1 MNLTTNTTQRI
12 DRLSNNKLYLGLK
25 TGVSL
30 QAETSLLTIG
40 SANGE
45 VLLKLGTVYKAPTEA
60 NHVAPKGY
68 VDAAIEDG
76 KHAVLSH
83 IGGGTRIGVSPTYKS
98 DGQHI
103 ESLTLNLGQA
113 YSSSWFTHAMEGI
126 FPSIGSSTIKYGVFT
141 GQTDGSKYG
150 NYAAGEN
157 DIGAGA
163 GSFISAIKVDQF
175 GAVVGVDYKKVAAA
189 DIDNTQLVYDNYK
202 HWTLGAGSQTYE
214 ILSGYKK
221 ENNVEDNAAFK
232 LNFSGIGVT
241 PTVSSLADGKGYD
254 LAYTVNLDQSYFAF
268 NSDNKIT
275 HIKPLNADGGLVT
288 TADLLKGTVDA
299 AGHIVSVSKVTA
311 QDLTSIIGA
320 HSTNS
325 DGYVAKKVEGTNV
338 ATATIDTYFYTS
350 DGKWSQIPYNAV
362 KVKNSTYNGTIPVA
376 LSTGEHDITTL
387 EYSSFVTI
395 NPTTGQISAS
405 SFKGNGSEITDLSAS
420 NIKTGTLSSGLLPV
434 IPLSKGGL
442 GQALTSN
449 GVLIHSDGATSITT
463 VSRPE
468 NVSGLYVLTSSK
480 LENNK
485 ENIEFR
491 NLQTV
496 VSDVLKDV
504 DAMVYKGT
512 IGKSGATFNSTDAK
526 VNLSTLLGAYEAGWV
541 YKISDTMVLLD
552 GELEYNVE
560 PGDTLIALSDSTL
573 ATTPHFNVVQANT
586 DGAVIYKNG
595 TVRTAVNEI
604 ALFNNE
610 TGTAIKGSGA
620 KITSNSEGNSTL
632 TGVTAAEA
640 AHSATAD
647 LAAKATAL
655 KTPINIF
662 GNSFDGTSDIPTTA
676 TLTVENI
683 AKNSDSSTIGSESAP
698 FNAIY
703 ANNFHGTADK
713 VGHKL
718 FLPGYAEASEAEKP
732 NLVYD
737 GSKDITLNISAMG
750 GIAGLNTA
758 AKSPTGN
765 GYYVSNLVS
774 TISNGIVTLT
784 PTYTK
789 AINSIGFG
797 NLFNVST
804 VGDNGAVTISPYS
817 TSRTGGF
824 YTTEDAR
831 LIYGG
836 SFGADKVYIK
846 YTSGE
851 VTQSLPAISVT
862 PYTDD
867 SLKTNDILVA
877 KDAGD
882 KTYSY
887 KKSGFT
893 IKTSPTDDSKV
904 DFNSDYEVP
913 TAKTVATYVSEEIKT
928 LDAKV
933 IKTLTLDI
941 GSSYKNVNGDLV
953 WETGTILT
961 SKDVIQ
967 KIAVEVRQAATSATR
982 PGLQIY
988 NGSTKIM
995 ESDENDI
1002 TEAGVYID
1010 NYYYTCQDNSSIR
1023 AIVTQTDASGLV
1035 SDNLMAIVHVDYYT
1049 TK

>member
-25 TGVSL
+25 TGVYL
-30 QAETSLLTIG
+30 QSQASLLTIG

-60 NHVAPKGY
+60 THVAPKGY

-76 KHAVLSH
+76 KHSVLSH
-83 IGGGTRIGVSPTYKS
+83 IGGGTRIGVSPTYQS

-113 YSSSWFTHAMEGI
+113 YSSSWFSNAIEGS
-126 FPSIGSSTIKYGVFT
+126 FSSIGSSTIKYGVFT

-150 NYAAGEN
+150 NYAASEN
-157 DIGAGA
+157 EIGAGP

-175 GAVVGVDYKKVAAA
+175 GSVVGVDYKKVAAA

-202 HWTLGAGSQTYE
+202 HWTLSVGNQNYE
-214 ILSGYKK
+214 ITSGYKK
-221 ENNVEDNAAFK
+221 ENNVEDNVAFK
-232 LNFSGIGVT
+232 LNFSGAGVT
-241 PTVSSLADGKGYD
+241 PTVSSLSDGKGYD
-254 LAYTVNLDQSYFAF
+254 LAYSVNLDQTYFAL

-275 HIKPLNADGGLVT
+275 HVKPQNSDGGLIS
-288 TADLLKGTVDA
+288 TASLLKGTVDA
-299 AGHIVSVSKVTA
+299 AGHIVSVSAVTA
-311 QDLTSIIGA
+311 QDLTTIIGA
-320 HSTNS
+320 HSTNT

-338 ATATIDTYFYTS
+338 ATAALDTYFYTS
-350 DGKWSQIPYNAV
+350 DGKWSQIPYEAV
-362 KVKNSTYNGTIPVA
+362 KVNGSTRNTVVPIAISPA
-376 LSTGEHDITTL
+376 EHDITTL
-387 EYSSFVTI
+387 EYSDLATV
-395 NPTTGQISAS
+395 NPTTGQIKAT
-405 SFKGNGSEITDLSAS
+405 SFKGNGSEITNLNAS
-420 NIKTGTLSSGLLPV
+420 NINSGTISSDHLPI

-442 GQALTSN
+442 GKALTSN
-449 GVLIHSDGATSITT
+449 GVLIHSDGDTSVTT

-468 NVSGLYVLTSSK
+468 NVNGLYVLTSSK
-480 LENNK
+480 IANNK
-485 ENIEFR
+485 ESIEFR

-496 VSDVLKDV
+496 VSDVLKDI

-512 IGKSGATFNSTDAK
+512 IGKSGATYNSTEAE
-526 VNLSTLLGAYEAGWV
+526 VNLSTLLGTYEAGWT
-541 YKISDTMVLLD
+541 YKIVDTMVLVD
-552 GELEYNVE
+552 GEFKYNVE
-560 PGDTLIALSDSTL
+560 PGDTLIALSDNSSG
-573 ATTPHFNVVQANT
+573 TTPHFNVVQANT
-586 DGAVIYKNG
+586 DGTVVYKNG
-595 TVRTAVNEI
+595 TVRTAINEI

-620 KITSNSEGNSTL
+620 KIESDAEGKVSL
-632 TGVTAAEA
+632 TGVISAEA
-640 AHSATAD
+640 DHAARAD
-647 LAAKATAL
+647 LSAKASAL
-655 KTPINIF
+655 ENPVTIF
-662 GNSFDGTSDIPTTA
+662 GISFDGSADIPTTS

-683 AKNSDSSTIGSESAP
+683 ARNSESSTIGSQNAP
-698 FNAIY
+698 FSSIY

-713 VGHKL
+713 VEHKL
-718 FLPGYAEASEAEKP
+718 YLPGYEEASDSEKP

-750 GIAGLNTA
+750 GLVGFNTG

-765 GYYVSNLVS
+765 GYYISNLVS
-774 TISNGIVTLT
+774 TISDGLVTLT
-784 PTYTK
+784 PTYSK

-797 NLFNVST
+797 NLFNVSA

-817 TSRTGGF
+817 TTKTGGF
-824 YTTEDAR
+824 YTTEDSR
-831 LIYGG
+831 LNYGG
-836 SFGADKVYIK
+836 NFGADKVYIR
-846 YTSGE
+846 YTTGE
-851 VTQSLPAISVT
+851 VSQSLPAISVT
-862 PYTDD
+862 PYTEDN
-867 SLKTNDILVA
+867 LKTNDILVV
-877 KDAGD
+877 KDTGD

-893 IKTSPTDDSKV
+893 VKTSPTDDSKV

-913 TAKTVATYVSEEIKT
+913 TAKTVATYVSEEIKAFN
-928 LDAKV
+928 AKAV
-933 IKTLTLDI
+933 KTLTLDI

-967 KIAVEVRQAATSATR
+967 KIAVEVRQAATSVTR

-988 NGSTKIM
+988 NGTTKIM

-1002 TEAGVYID
+1002 TEAGVYVD

>member
-40 SANGE
+40 SSNGE

-60 NHVAPKGY
+60 THAAPKGY

-83 IGGGTRIGVSPTYKS
+83 IGGGTRIGVSPTYKA

-113 YSSSWFTHAMEGI
+113 YSSSWFTNAIEGI
-126 FPSIGSSTIKYGVFT
+126 FPSIGSATIKYGVFT
-141 GQTDGSKYG
+141 GQTDGAKYG
-150 NYAAGEN
+150 NYAASES

-189 DIDNTQLVYDNYK
+189 DIDNSQLVYDNYK
-202 HWTLGAGSQTYE
+202 HWTLGVGSQTYE
-214 ILSGYKK
+214 INSGYKK
-221 ENNVEDNAAFK
+221 ENNVEDHAAFK
-232 LNFSGIGVT
+232 LNFSGAGVT
-241 PTVSSLADGKGYD
+241 PTVSALADGKGYD
-254 LAYTVNLDQSYFAF
+254 LSYAVNLDQTYFALDS
-268 NSDNKIT
+268 NNKIT
-275 HIKPLNADGGLVT
+275 HVKPASADGGLVAV
-288 TADLLKGTVDA
+288 ADLLKGTVDS

-311 QDLTSIIGA
+311 QDLTSVMGA
-320 HSTNS
+320 HSANS
-325 DGYVAKKVEGTNV
+325 DGYVAKKVEGTN
-338 ATATIDTYFYTS
+338 TATSALDTYFYTS
-350 DGKWSQIPYNAV
+350 DGKWSQIPYDSV
-362 KVKNSTYNGTIPVA
+362 KVNGSTYNGTIPVA
-376 LSTGEHDITTL
+376 LSTGDHDITTL
-387 EYSSFVTI
+387 EYANNVTI
-395 NPTTGQISAS
+395 NPTTGELNAT
-405 SFKGNGSEITDLSAS
+405 SFKGNGASITDLNAS
-420 NIKTGTLSSGLLPV
+420 NLKTGTVSSDRLPV

-442 GQALTSN
+442 GQALTSK
-449 GVLIHSDGATSITT
+449 GVLIHGEGATSVTT
-463 VSRPE
+463 VSRPD

-485 ENIEFR
+485 ESIEFR

-512 IGKSGATFNSTDAK
+512 IGKSGATHNSTDAK
-526 VNLSTLLGAYEAGWV
+526 VNLSTLLGAFEAGWT
-541 YKISDTMVLLD
+541 YKIVDKMVLLD
-552 GELEYNVE
+552 GELEYHVE
-560 PGDTLIALSDSTL
+560 PGDTLIALADSTSS
-573 ATTPHFNVVQANT
+573 TTPHFNVVQANT
-586 DGAVIYKNG
+586 DGTVVYKNG

-620 KITSNSEGNSTL
+620 KIERDSEGNTTI

-640 AHSATAD
+640 THAKTAD
-647 LAAKATAL
+647 LATKASAL
-655 KTPINIF
+655 NTPVNIF
-662 GNSFDGTSDIPTTA
+662 GVSFDGSADIPTTS
-676 TLTVENI
+676 TLTVEKI
-683 AKNSDSSTIGSESAP
+683 ARNSESSTIGAEDAP

-703 ANNFHGTADK
+703 ATSLHGVADS
-713 VGHKL
+713 VAHKL
-718 FLPGYAEASEAEKP
+718 YLPGYEEASEAEKP

-750 GIAGLNTA
+750 GLVGFNTGT
-758 AKSPTGN
+758 KSPAGN
-765 GYYVSNLVS
+765 GYYISNLVS
-774 TISNGIVTLT
+774 TISDGIVTLT
-784 PTYTK
+784 PTYSK

-797 NLFNVST
+797 NLFSVSA

-817 TSRTGGF
+817 TAKTGGF
-824 YTTEDAR
+824 YTSDDNR
-831 LIYGG
+831 LVYGG
-836 SFGADKVYIK
+836 NFGADKVYIK

-862 PYTDD
+862 PYTEDT
-867 SLKTNDILVA
+867 LKNNDILVA

-893 IKTSPTDDSKV
+893 IKTSPADDSKP

-913 TAKTVATYVSEEIKT
+913 TAKTIATYVSKELKSF
-928 LDAKV
+928 DAKV
-933 IKTLTLDI
+933 VKTLTLAI

-953 WETGTILT
+953 WETGSVLT

-967 KIAVEVRQAATSATR
+967 KIAVEVRQAATSVTR

-988 NGSTKIM
+988 NGTTKIM

-1002 TEAGVYID
+1002 TEAGVYVD
-1010 NYYYTCQDNSSIR
+1010 NYYYTCQDNSSIK

-1035 SDNLMAIVHVDYYT
+1035 SDNLNAIVHVDYYT
-1049 TK
+1049 AQ